1 MLSALM
7 TTRRFAPLFWC
18 QFFSAFNDNFVK
30 NVLVILILYG
40 IGGPESGSLVTLA
53 GAVFIAPYFV
63 LSGLGGQMA
72 DRFDK
77 AFVAQ
82 RLKLVEISIAV
93 VAAAGFLLHSV
104 PVLFL
109 GLFGFGVIG
118 ALFGP
123 IKYGILPDHL
133 TRSELPAGNALIEG
147 ATFLAILLGTIAG
160 GLAATSGGLAVAAM
174 MLGFALLCWVS
185 SLAIPRTGEAAPGL
199 RIDANIARSTV
210 ELLQDLWA
218 DPRLRWGGLVT
229 SWFWL
234 VGAVALSLMPSLI
247 KNTLGGSEG
256 VVTACLAIFSVAIA
270 VGSLLASWMASGRII
285 LVPTPV
291 AALLMG
297 GFALDLGFATWGAA
311 PGSGLG
317 AAAFFTGRGLRIA
330 VDLAGLA
337 VAGGLFI
344 VPVFAAVQAWADADR
359 RARVIAAVNVLN
371 AAFMTVSALIVALLQ
386 TAGMTTPQLFL
397 ALGVCSLI

>member
-40 IGGPESGSLVTLA
+40 MGCPESGSLVTLA

-133 TRSELPAGNALIEG
+133 ARSELPAGNALIEG
-147 ATFLAILLGTIAG
+147 ATFLAILIGTIG
-160 GLAATSGGLAVAAM
+160 
-174 MLGFALLCWVS
+174 
-185 SLAIPRTGEAAPGL
+185 
-199 RIDANIARSTV
+199 
-210 ELLQDLWA
+210 
-218 DPRLRWGGLVT
+218 GGLVT

-234 VGAVALSLMPSLI
+234 VGAVSLSLMPSLI
-247 KNTLGGSEG
+247 KTIGGSEE

-270 VGSLLASWMASGRII
+270 VGSLLASWLASGRII

-297 GFALDLGFATWGAA
+297 GFALDLGFANWGTA
-311 PGSGLG
+311 PGSGIG

-337 VAGGLFI
+337 MAGGLFI
-344 VPVFAAVQAWADADR
+344 VPVFAAVQAWAGAER
-359 RARVIAAVNVLN
+359 RARVVAAVNVLN
-371 AAFMTVSALIVALLQ
+371 AAFMTGGALATAALQKAGLSIPALFAILGGLNLAVGALIF
-386 TAGMTTPQLFL
+386 T
-397 ALGVCSLI
+397 